1 MINNIN
7 KNSYNMNPYIKL
19 PTKPNN
25 EEIPTQSK
33 VEDIDVKDFFLKIK
47 EELKNVELI
56 AIKMIKGEPLTP
68 KEQRLITEKY
78 PDIKQL
84 AQQSKKEIKDLKEE
98 IKNCKT
104 EEERQQVIS
113 KAIKNI
119 KVIDKKG
126 LLSEVQVKIKM
137 VAVKEV
143 EKFSQKINLESKKS
157 EIIATKIIKGEKLTS
172 DEQKFITEKYP
183 EVKQLAQQLKEE
195 VKVLKEQIKNCKT
208 EEERQQVISKE
219 ITNIK
224 VMDKKGLL
232 PKVQVKIKMAA
243 VKEVEKFSQKI
254 NLEDKKVEVIAT
266 KIIKGEKLTYKE
278 QKLITDKYPEIK
290 QIAQQSKEEVKVL
303 KEQIK
308 NCKTDE
314 EKQQVISKETNN
326 LEEIF
331 QEGIISPVQL
341 KFKMLAIE
349 AIRKENEKENNKLFN
364 INPYVYLNPGA
375 IVDNLTGILMVIV
388 IIIIILYII

>member
-7 KNSYNMNPYIKL
+7 KNSYNMNPYIKI

-113 KAIKNI
+113 KAIDNI
-119 KVIDKKG
+119 RVMDKKG
-126 LLSEVQVKIKM
+126 LLSKVQVKIKM
-137 VAVKEV
+137 AVVEEV
-143 EKFSQKINLESKKS
+143 EKFSQKINLESKKA
-157 EIIATKIIKGEKLTS
+157 ERIATKMVKGEKLTAS
-172 DEQKFITEKYP
+172 EQKFIIE
-183 EVKQLAQQLKEE
+183 
-195 VKVLKEQIKNCKT
+195 
-208 EEERQQVISKE
+208 
-219 ITNIK
+219 
-224 VMDKKGLL
+224 
-232 PKVQVKIKMAA
+232 
-243 VKEVEKFSQKI
+243 
-254 NLEDKKVEVIAT
+254 
-266 KIIKGEKLTYKE
+266 
-278 QKLITDKYPEIK
+278 KYPEIK
-290 QIAQQSKEEVKVL
+290 QLAEQSLKESKYL

-314 EKQQVISKETNN
+314 EKQQVTSKAIDN
-326 LEEIF
+326 LEEMF
-331 QEGIISPVQL
+331 KKGIISPIQL

-349 AIRKENEKENNKLFN
+349 SIKNEKENNKLFN

-375 IVDNLTGILMVIV
+375 LVDNLTGILMVIV

>member
-7 KNSYNMNPYIKL
+7 KNSYNMNPYIKI

-68 KEQRLITEKY
+68 KEQRIITEKY

-113 KAIKNI
+113 KAIDNI
-119 KVIDKKG
+119 RVMDKKG
-126 LLSEVQVKIKM
+126 LLSKVQVKIKM
-137 VAVKEV
+137 AVVEEV
-143 EKFSQKINLESKKS
+143 EKFSQKINLESKKA
-157 EIIATKIIKGEKLTS
+157 ERIATKMVKGEKLTAS
-172 DEQKFITEKYP
+172 EQKFIIE
-183 EVKQLAQQLKEE
+183 
-195 VKVLKEQIKNCKT
+195 
-208 EEERQQVISKE
+208 
-219 ITNIK
+219 
-224 VMDKKGLL
+224 
-232 PKVQVKIKMAA
+232 
-243 VKEVEKFSQKI
+243 
-254 NLEDKKVEVIAT
+254 
-266 KIIKGEKLTYKE
+266 
-278 QKLITDKYPEIK
+278 KYPEIK
-290 QIAQQSKEEVKVL
+290 QLAEQSLKESKYL

-314 EKQQVISKETNN
+314 EKQQVTSKAIDN
-326 LEEIF
+326 LEEMF
-331 QEGIISPVQL
+331 KKGIISPIQL

-349 AIRKENEKENNKLFN
+349 SIKNEKENNKLFN

-375 IVDNLTGILMVIV
+375 LVDNLTGILMIIV

>member
-25 EEIPTQSK
+25 EEIPTQNK

-78 PDIKQL
+78 PDIKKL

-113 KAIKNI
+113 KAINNI
-119 KVIDKKG
+119 KAMDKKG

-137 VAVKEV
+137 AAVKEV

-157 EIIATKIIKGEKLTS
+157 EIIATKIIKGEKLTPN
-172 DEQKFITEKYP
+172 EQKFITEKYP
-183 EVKQLAQQLKEE
+183 KVKQFAQQSKKE

-208 EEERQQVISKE
+208 EEERQQVISKAIE
-219 ITNIK
+219 NIK

-232 PKVQVKIKMAA
+232 SKVEVKIKMA
-243 VKEVEKFSQKI
+243 VVEEVEKFSQKI
-254 NLEDKKVEVIAT
+254 NLESKKSDTIAT
-266 KIIKGEKLTYKE
+266 KMVKGEKLTASE
-278 QKLITDKYPEIK
+278 QKFIIEKYPEIK
-290 QIAQQSKEEVKVL
+290 QLADQSLKESKDL

-308 NCKTDE
+308 NCKTEE
-314 EKQQVISKETNN
+314 EKQQVTSKAIDN
-326 LEEIF
+326 LEEMF
-331 QEGIISPVQL
+331 KKGIISPMQF

-349 AIRKENEKENNKLFN
+349 SIKNEKENNKLFN

-375 IVDNLTGILMVIV
+375 LVDNLTGILMVVV
-388 IIIIILYII
+388 IIIIILYMI

>member
-25 EEIPTQSK
+25 EEILTQSK

-84 AQQSKKEIKDLKEE
+84 AQQSKKEIKDLKEQ

-104 EEERQQVIS
+104 EKERQQVIS
-113 KAIKNI
+113 KAIENI

-126 LLSEVQVKIKM
+126 LLSKVEVKIKM
-137 VAVKEV
+137 SVLEEV
-143 EKFSQKINLESKKS
+143 EKFSQKINLEDKKS
-157 EIIATKIIKGEKLTS
+157 EIIATKIIKGEKLTPN
-172 DEQKFITEKYP
+172 EQKFITEKYT
-183 EVKQLAQQLKEE
+183 EIKQLAEQSLKES
-195 VKVLKEQIKNCKT
+195 KDLKEQIKNCKT
-208 EEERQQVISKE
+208 EK
-219 ITNIK
+219 
-224 VMDKKGLL
+224 
-232 PKVQVKIKMAA
+232 
-243 VKEVEKFSQKI
+243 
-254 NLEDKKVEVIAT
+254 
-266 KIIKGEKLTYKE
+266 
-278 QKLITDKYPEIK
+278 
-290 QIAQQSKEEVKVL
+290 
-303 KEQIK
+303 
-308 NCKTDE
+308 
-314 EKQQVISKETNN
+314 EKQQATSKAIDN
-326 LEEIF
+326 LEEMF
-331 QEGIISPVQL
+331 KKGIISPMQL

-349 AIRKENEKENNKLFN
+349 SIKNEKENNKLFN

-375 IVDNLTGILMVIV
+375 LVDNLTGILMVVV
-388 IIIIILYII
+388 IIIIFLYMI

>member
-33 VEDIDVKDFFLKIK
+33 VEDIDVKDFFIKIK

-113 KAIKNI
+113 KAITNI
-119 KVIDKKG
+119 KVMDKKG

-137 VAVKEV
+137 AAVKEV
-143 EKFSQKINLESKKS
+143 EKFSQKINLENKKS
-157 EIIATKIIKGEKLTS
+157 EIIATKIIKGEKLTPN
-172 DEQKFITEKYP
+172 EQKFINEKYP
-183 EVKQLAQQLKEE
+183 EVKQFAQQSKKE

-208 EEERQQVISKE
+208 EEERQQVISKAIE
-219 ITNIK
+219 NIK

-232 PKVQVKIKMAA
+232 SKVEVKIKMA
-243 VKEVEKFSQKI
+243 VVEEVEKFSQKI
-254 NLEDKKVEVIAT
+254 NLESKKADTIAT
-266 KIIKGEKLTYKE
+266 KMVKGEKLTASE
-278 QKLITDKYPEIK
+278 QKFIIEKYPEIK
-290 QIAQQSKEEVKVL
+290 QLAEQSLKESKDL

-308 NCKTDE
+308 NCKTEE
-314 EKQQVISKETNN
+314 EKQQVTSKAIEN
-326 LEEIF
+326 LEEMF
-331 QEGIISPVQL
+331 KKGIISPMQL

-349 AIRKENEKENNKLFN
+349 SIKNEKENNKLFN

-375 IVDNLTGILMVIV
+375 LVDNLTGILMVVV
-388 IIIIILYII
+388 IIIIILYMI

>member
-7 KNSYNMNPYIKL
+7 KNSYNMNPYIKI

-113 KAIKNI
+113 KAIDNI
-119 KVIDKKG
+119 RVMDKKG
-126 LLSEVQVKIKM
+126 LLSKVQVKIKM
-137 VAVKEV
+137 AVVEEV
-143 EKFSQKINLESKKS
+143 EKFSQKINLESKKA
-157 EIIATKIIKGEKLTS
+157 ERIATKMVKGEKLTAS
-172 DEQKFITEKYP
+172 EQKFIIE
-183 EVKQLAQQLKEE
+183 
-195 VKVLKEQIKNCKT
+195 
-208 EEERQQVISKE
+208 
-219 ITNIK
+219 
-224 VMDKKGLL
+224 
-232 PKVQVKIKMAA
+232 
-243 VKEVEKFSQKI
+243 
-254 NLEDKKVEVIAT
+254 
-266 KIIKGEKLTYKE
+266 
-278 QKLITDKYPEIK
+278 KYPEIK
-290 QIAQQSKEEVKVL
+290 QLAEQSLKESKYL

-314 EKQQVISKETNN
+314 EKQQVTSKAIDN
-326 LEEIF
+326 LEEMF
-331 QEGIISPVQL
+331 KKGIISPIQL

-349 AIRKENEKENNKLFN
+349 SIKNEKENNKLFN

-375 IVDNLTGILMVIV
+375 LVDNLTGILMIIV

>member
-7 KNSYNMNPYIKL
+7 KNSYNMNPYIKI

-56 AIKMIKGEPLTP
+56 AIKIIKGEHLTP

-84 AQQSKKEIKDLKEE
+84 AQQSKKEIK
-98 IKNCKT
+98 
-104 EEERQQVIS
+104 
-113 KAIKNI
+113 
-119 KVIDKKG
+119 
-126 LLSEVQVKIKM
+126 
-137 VAVKEV
+137 
-143 EKFSQKINLESKKS
+143 
-157 EIIATKIIKGEKLTS
+157 
-172 DEQKFITEKYP
+172 
-183 EVKQLAQQLKEE
+183 
-195 VKVLKEQIKNCKT
+195 VLKEQIKNCKT
-208 EEERQQVISKE
+208 EEERQQVISKAIE
-219 ITNIK
+219 NIK

-232 PKVQVKIKMAA
+232 SKVEVKIKMS
-243 VKEVEKFSQKI
+243 VLEEVEKFSQKI
-254 NLEDKKVEVIAT
+254 NLENKKSEIIAT
-266 KIIKGEKLTYKE
+266 KIIKGEKLTPNE
-278 QKLITDKYPEIK
+278 QKFITEKYPEIK
-290 QIAQQSKEEVKVL
+290 QLAEQSLKESKDL

-308 NCKTDE
+308 NCKTE
-314 EKQQVISKETNN
+314 KEKQQVTSKAIDN
-326 LEEIF
+326 LEDMF
-331 QEGIISPVQL
+331 KKGIISPIQL

-349 AIRKENEKENNKLFN
+349 SIKNEKENNKLFN

-375 IVDNLTGILMVIV
+375 LADNLIGILMVIV

>member
-25 EEIPTQSK
+25 EEIPTQNK

-78 PDIKQL
+78 PDIKQF
-84 AQQSKKEIKDLKEE
+84 AQQSKKEVKDLKEE

-113 KAIKNI
+113 KAITNI
-119 KVIDKKG
+119 KVMDKKG
-126 LLSEVQVKIKM
+126 LLSEVLVKINM
-137 VAVKEV
+137 AAIKEV
-143 EKFSQKINLESKKS
+143 EKFSQKINLENKKS
-157 EIIATKIIKGEKLTS
+157 EIIATKIIKGEKLTPN
-172 DEQKFITEKYP
+172 EQKFINEKYP
-183 EVKQLAQQLKEE
+183 EVKQFAQQSKKE

-208 EEERQQVISKE
+208 EEERQQVISKVIE
-219 ITNIK
+219 NIK

-232 PKVQVKIKMAA
+232 SKVQVKIKMA
-243 VKEVEKFSQKI
+243 VVEEVEKFSQKI
-254 NLEDKKVEVIAT
+254 NLESKKAERIAT
-266 KIIKGEKLTYKE
+266 KMVKGEKLTASE
-278 QKLITDKYPEIK
+278 QKFIIEKYPEIK
-290 QIAQQSKEEVKVL
+290 QLAEQSLKESKYL

-314 EKQQVISKETNN
+314 EKQQVTSKAIDN
-326 LEEIF
+326 LEEMF
-331 QEGIISPVQL
+331 KKGIISPIQL

-349 AIRKENEKENNKLFN
+349 SIKNEKENNKLFN

-375 IVDNLTGILMVIV
+375 LVDNLTGILMVIV

>member
-25 EEIPTQSK
+25 EEIPTQNK

-113 KAIKNI
+113 KAINNI
-119 KVIDKKG
+119 KAMDKKG
-126 LLSEVQVKIKM
+126 LLSE
-137 VAVKEV
+137 
-143 EKFSQKINLESKKS
+143 
-157 EIIATKIIKGEKLTS
+157 
-172 DEQKFITEKYP
+172 
-183 EVKQLAQQLKEE
+183 
-195 VKVLKEQIKNCKT
+195 
-208 EEERQQVISKE
+208 
-219 ITNIK
+219 
-224 VMDKKGLL
+224 
-232 PKVQVKIKMAA
+232 VQVKIKMAA

-254 NLEDKKVEVIAT
+254 NLESKKAERIAT
-266 KIIKGEKLTYKE
+266 KMVKGEKLTASE
-278 QKLITDKYPEIK
+278 QKFIIEKYPEIK
-290 QIAQQSKEEVKVL
+290 QLAEQSLKESKYL

-314 EKQQVISKETNN
+314 EKQQVTSKAIDN
-326 LEEIF
+326 LEEMF
-331 QEGIISPVQL
+331 KKGIISPIQL

-349 AIRKENEKENNKLFN
+349 SIKNEKENNKLFN

-375 IVDNLTGILMVIV
+375 LVDNLTGILMVIV